1 MHHGTLNRTS
11 VQTWTRLRMLRLH
24 MLNFLV
30 SRGTNSS
37 FRRPLNKDTW
47 HLPRCCWYHSPPLR
61 HSQFPDDGA
70 ITHLCAHDKSSD
82 GSGIS
87 CNAQSG
93 RRMLVLS
100 LQEVP
105 DQRGQESRMDN
116 DLVKG
121 QVEMEGKVILPS
133 RMSS

>member
-1 MHHGTLNRTS
+1 
-11 VQTWTRLRMLRLH
+11 MLGLH

-37 FRRPLNKDTW
+37 PRRPLNKDTW
-47 HLPRCCWYHSPPLR
+47 CLPLHP
-61 HSQFPDDGA
+61 SQFPDDGA
-70 ITHLCAHDKSSD
+70 VSHLCAHDKSSD
-82 GSGIS
+82 DSGIS

-93 RRMLVLS
+93 RRMLEPS

-105 DQRGQESRMDN
+105 DQRGQESRTDN

-121 QVEMEGKVILPS
+121 QVEKEGKVALPS